1 MFGYAKSLY
10 STSIITTKLVLFL
23 LMHVNSKCLANSPT
37 KNKIT
42 FVFTQIGSDFAELKI
57 DFPEVIHNLKIQRST
72 HLENFKPLK
81 DFVGNHS
88 EILLIDQIN
97 SFHEVN
103 VSYKLS
109 YTDQNNEDFSIIY
122 SCLLDTP
129 VVIPIL
135 LDDKLILK
143 SSQEYK
149 NENIS
154 ILIYDMNELILYQND
169 LVNVSTF
176 SFPIIDKKDKT
187 WFLLY
192 EFKGKKGILKI

>member
-23 LMHVNSKCLANSPT
+23 LMYVNSNCLANSPSE
-37 KNKIT
+37 NKIT

-129 VVIPIL
+129 VIIPIL

-192 EFKGKKGILKI
+192 EFKGKRGILKI

>member
-1 MFGYAKSLY
+1 MFGYAKSFY

-23 LMHVNSKCLANSPT
+23 LMYVNSNCLANSPSE
-37 KNKIT
+37 NKIT

-135 LDDKLILK
+135 LDDKLIL
-143 SSQEYK
+143 
-149 NENIS
+149 
-154 ILIYDMNELILYQND
+154 
-169 LVNVSTF
+169 
-176 SFPIIDKKDKT
+176 
-187 WFLLY
+187 LL
-192 EFKGKKGILKI
+192 E

>member
-1 MFGYAKSLY
+1 M
-10 STSIITTKLVLFL
+10 
-23 LMHVNSKCLANSPT
+23 
-37 KNKIT
+37 
-42 FVFTQIGSDFAELKI
+42 
-57 DFPEVIHNLKIQRST
+57 
-72 HLENFKPLK
+72 
-81 DFVGNHS
+81 GNHS